1 MLEIE
6 CFNRFSLLFSN
17 VNKFIN
23 NGDGECNLLDT
34 YFTINN
40 KTFNK
45 IIHDNNIID
54 ILDITLNNSNN
65 TFILKD
71 KYGKI
76 NNNIGNYKYYVA
88 NEECN
93 SYIIYS
99 PSHNSD
105 DRIILN
111 NNFEFEKIPNNTLS
125 LSNLINNP
133 TINSKYV
140 INLKYS
146 IENDI
151 FEELDENCL
160 KRDKG
165 RKIKIQNISSNTC
178 TPADKN
184 KYFIYIINK
193 DTGINKGIIDDYYIK
208 ENENLPER
216 KKHVI

>member
-1 MLEIE
+1 
-6 CFNRFSLLFSN
+6 
-17 VNKFIN
+17 
-23 NGDGECNLLDT
+23 
-34 YFTINN
+34 
-40 KTFNK
+40 
-45 IIHDNNIID
+45 
-54 ILDITLNNSNN
+54 
-65 TFILKD
+65 
-71 KYGKI
+71 
-76 NNNIGNYKYYVA
+76 
-88 NEECN
+88 
-93 SYIIYS
+93 
-99 PSHNSD
+99 D

-111 NNFEFEKIPNNTLS
+111 NNFEFEKIPNSTLS

-146 IENDI
+146 IENNT
-151 FEELDENCL
+151 FEELDENCI

-165 RKIKIQNISSNTC
+165 RKLKIQNISDNTG

-216 KKHVI
+216 KKTCYIIPIKSVNKLKMLGKNSEGKYIDLNLSLKPIASDSDYYVIQNKKGQYLRGKEIIQYKKPMRINLEFVRTNIVNSTYL